1 MKLKRH
7 IASGRAMLAAEAVGS
22 GDPVVFVHAAVCDR
36 RMWREQVDAVGAG
49 YKAITY
55 DRRGFGET
63 STEEENFSAVADLF
77 AVLDGFGE
85 GKPAVLVGCSAGGKI
100 ALDAVLQHPARVR
113 ALVLI
118 SPSVAGGPDPVYPPD
133 IRALMAKQKK
143 AEEAGDLDELI
154 AIKAH
159 LWLDGP
165 LQSEGRVGGEARRYF
180 LDMNAIALR
189 SPPVGSNLDTAPNFD
204 RLREI
209 SAPAL
214 VMCGDFDFPH
224 IQERC
229 KHMASVMPGAS
240 YRVLP
245 GVAHLPSL
253 EKPADV
259 TPLVTAFIVHL
270 SDRSVFSA

>member
-1 MKLKRH
+1 MRLKRH
-7 IASGRAMLAAEAVGS
+7 IASGQAMLAAEAVGS
-22 GDPVVFVHAAVCDR
+22 GAPVVFVHAAVCDR

-49 YKAITY
+49 YKAIAY

-63 STEEENFSAVADLF
+63 SAEEENFSAVADL
-77 AVLDGFGE
+77 LTLIDGFGD

-100 ALDAVLQHPARVR
+100 ALDTVLLHPARVR

-118 SPSVAGGPDPVYPPD
+118 SPSVAGGPDPVYPPE
-133 IRALMAKQKK
+133 IQALMARQKK
-143 AEEAGDLDELI
+143 AEEAGDLDDLI

-165 LQSEGRVGGEARRYF
+165 LQPEGRVSGDARRYF

-189 SPPVGSNLDTAPNFD
+189 SPSVGSNLDTAPNFD

-209 SAPAL
+209 TVPSL

-229 KHMASVMPGAS
+229 RHMASAMLCAS
-240 YRVLP
+240 HRVLT
-245 GVAHLPSL
+245 G
-253 EKPADV
+253 
-259 TPLVTAFIVHL
+259 TAICRA
-270 SDRSVFSA
+270 SRSRLMSRLW